1 MELRII
7 EDKKIWEEFILL
19 CDRKTFLQSWY
30 WGKFHKS
37 LGNKIWRFGIYENGE
52 LVSAALTVKISSK
65 RGSFL
70 LVPHGPV
77 IGFEIYDAPAGSPC
91 GSRRF
96 KILETLKN
104 KLVDLAKQEKVAFI
118 RISPIAKRTE
128 ENTALFK
135 NLAFRQGP
143 LHYHPESSWKLDI
156 SPNEDQLLANM
167 RKTTRY
173 LIKQA
178 QNNKDIEI
186 VKSVNAKDLEI
197 FYKIHNEVVKVQKFV
212 PFSLDYL
219 TKEFNAF
226 LEDNPSNT
234 SGQANISLFLAK
246 YKGEIVAG
254 SFEIFWSGIGFYH
267 HAALLPKYHKLPVS
281 YLLQW
286 EAIKEAKSRGCHM
299 YDFWGYADPVK
310 NPKHPYAGPTLFK
323 MGFGGYKDEY
333 VKTQDFVIS
342 QKYWINYIIE
352 KARKIKRGL

>member
-1 MELRII
+1 M
-7 EDKKIWEEFILL
+7 

-30 WGKFHKS
+30 WGEFHKS
-37 LGNKIWRFGIYENGE
+37 LGNKIWRFGVFDGD
-52 LVSAALTVKISSK
+52 VMVAAALTVKIYSK

-77 IGFEIYDAPAGSPC
+77 AKQQETSN
-91 GSRRF
+91 
-96 KILETLKN
+96 KQQVLKVLLEKLKG
-104 KLVDLAKQEKVAFI
+104 LAKQEKIDFI

-156 SPNEDQLLANM
+156 APSEDQLLANM

-178 QNNKDIEI
+178 QNNKDVEI
-186 VKSVNAKDLEI
+186 IKSTDVADMEL
-197 FYKIHNEVVKVQKFV
+197 FYKIHTPVAKIQKFV
-212 PFSLDYL
+212 PFSLEYL
-219 TKEFNAF
+219 EKEFVAF
-226 LEDNPSNT
+226 LPDN
-234 SGQANISLFLAK
+234 NISLFFVK
-246 YKGEIVAG
+246 YKGEYIATA
-254 SFEIFWSGIGFYH
+254 FEIFWSGIGFYH
-267 HAALLPKYHKLPVS
+267 HAALLPKYHKIPAAV
-281 YLLQW
+281 LLQW
-286 EAIKEAKSRGCHM
+286 EAIKEAKSRGCTV

-323 MGFGGYKDEY
+323 MGFGGYKEEY
-333 VKTQDFVIS
+333 VKTQDFIIS
-342 QKYWINYIIE
+342 QKYWINNIIE